1 MTHLSLIKHIIS
13 SIDTAKLGRKM
24 TGRKL
29 FNTYPT
35 FPDMGA
41 TLHSRLPHSRKVAFT
56 GP

>member
-13 SIDTAKLGRKM
+13 SIDTAKIGRKM

-29 FNTYPT
+29 FNSYPT

-41 TLHSRLPHSRKVAFT
+41 TLHSWSPCCRMVAST
-56 GP
+56 SP